1 MPPRPTARCCR
12 AVKHLRAP
20 LDNVWITD
28 SVLASAFERSCHA
41 SRLSRRNSS
50 SVPGPLENRKRLGKR
65 RITGLYSAD
74 FQPTL
79 PPWLIE
85 FPADLTQWKWSPPTE
100 PASRLRMEESP
111 PPKSWSLLTW
121 MDQLLPAEEAVDYP
135 RQEYE
140 HVLQPSDDFSERLE
154 ETRGA
159 LLKSLAKLDP
169 DFHLAMDRLQ
179 HDIYLGLLTLE
190 AIPKAL
196 SSFTAAIVAARQDPQ
211 VVHSATTALL
221 SAVIKG
227 MAYSRVQGLA
237 QAGPHLCNTLLC
249 RVSELPASR
258 TSAELICTILTV
270 VTDQHMHRL
279 GQGLYAALQTWLAA
293 PARAYEASAQIMANA
308 LARLSPQEHTA
319 LLAGMESVVMRHEG
333 SHIGHGR
340 RLRWLDILARMPQ
353 VDTTF
358 LLEACSRSSLFGQAS
373 STAPAH
379 DLSKLL
385 LQQWQSRGY
394 LRNARQVRSAWK
406 REASTDQA
414 LSMSSLAWHI
424 STLEHPGDG
433 GSHRIGLL
441 MSLFRALRRLDMVD
455 GFLASFQKYCHTRQG
470 SSSSSSLS
478 EAGFR
483 AIALASKDHRIVT
496 RMYELMK
503 RHRGTNRPVASRTWS
518 WNDWHPYI
526 KSMILDADVDPNL
539 VWEVL
544 HLESPA
550 ERARRHHHQHAQN
563 SNSSTNVM
571 RSTRSAELRLRTKQK
586 LVADMAVWFSRA
598 PHLSDRAALRHVSR
612 CNAWLAAQGLAL
624 PAAGLE
630 AVVRVAVRDLQRG
643 EPGRTARLN
652 WALDLTQHRLGAEQA
667 EKTGRVLEMWR
678 RRNAALGGP

>member
-1 MPPRPTARCCR
+1 MPTRPTARCCR

-28 SVLASAFERSCHA
+28 SVLASAFERYCHA

-100 PASRLRMEESP
+100 LASRLRMEESP

-135 RQEYE
+135 RQEYDD
-140 HVLQPSDDFSERLE
+140 VLQPSDDFSERLE
-154 ETRGA
+154 ETREA

-169 DFHLAMDRLQ
+169 DFRLAMDRLQ

-196 SSFTAAIVAARQDPQ
+196 SSFTATIVAARQDPQ
-211 VVHSATTALL
+211 VARSATTALL
-221 SAVIKG
+221 SAIIKG

-237 QAGPHLCNTLLC
+237 EASPHLCNTLLR

-258 TSAELICTILTV
+258 ASAELICTILTV
-270 VTDQHMHRL
+270 VPDQHMNRL
-279 GQGLYAALQTWLAA
+279 GEGLHAALQTWLAA
-293 PARAYEASAQIMANA
+293 PARAYEASAPLMANA
-308 LARLSPQEHTA
+308 LARISPQEHTA
-319 LLAGMESVVMRHEG
+319 LLAGMESVAMRHEG
-333 SHIGHGR
+333 SHIVHGR

-358 LLEACSRSSLFGQAS
+358 LLEACSRSSMFGQAS
-373 STAPAH
+373 SSAPAH

-394 LRNARQVRSAWK
+394 LRNARQVQSAWK
-406 REASTDQA
+406 REASTDQE

-424 STLEHPGDG
+424 GTLEHPGDG

-441 MSLFRALRRLDMVD
+441 MSLFRALRRLDMID
-455 GFLASFQKYCHTRQG
+455 GFLASFDKYCRTRQ
-470 SSSSSSLS
+470 SSNSNSLS
-478 EAGFR
+478 EVGFR
-483 AIALASKDHRIVT
+483 AIALASKDHRIAT
-496 RMYELMK
+496 AMYELMK
-503 RHRGTNRPVASRTWS
+503 RHRGTNRPAALRTWS

-526 KSMILDADVDPNL
+526 KPMILDADVDPNL

-544 HLESPA
+544 HSESPA
-550 ERARRHHHQHAQN
+550 ERARRHHHQQN
-563 SNSSTNVM
+563 TTTTTNMM
-571 RSTRSAELRLRTKQK
+571 RSKRSAELRLRTKQK

-598 PHLSDRAALRHVSR
+598 SHLSDRAALRHVSR
-612 CNAWLAAQGLAL
+612 CNAWLAAQGLTL

-630 AVVRVAVRDLQRG
+630 AVVRVAVRDLKRG

-652 WALDLTQHRLGAEQA
+652 WALDLTQRRLGVEQA

-678 RRNAALGGP
+678 RRNADLGRP